1 MANAMKASKA
11 QAVIDNILC
20 PFISIEY
27 RDWRIRTNK
36 SCRTAIGTRRR
47 RRLRSESQPALG
59 TESELDNLMASGTN
73 MDAIEIVV
81 YTLLVMWGPP
91 LLPAAFLLRLIR
103 SAASRPER

>member
-36 SCRTAIGTRRR
+36 KLPEGNRDKAKKTVAERKPARAGDRIGANT
-47 RRLRSESQPALG
+47 
-59 TESELDNLMASGTN
+59 LMASGTN

-81 YTLLVMWGPP
+81 YTLPVMWGPP
-91 LLPAAFLLRLIR
+91 LLLAAFLLRPIR

>member
-36 SCRTAIGTRRR
+36 KLRTAIGTRRR

-59 TESELDNLMASGTN
+59 MN
-73 MDAIEIVV
+73 
-81 YTLLVMWGPP
+81 
-91 LLPAAFLLRLIR
+91 R
-103 SAASRPER
+103 S